1 MLDWIKTEAR
11 RAGCAELQ
19 LISRAQREEAHRF
32 YFREGFGIEYFHFRM
47 KL

>member
-11 RAGCAELQ
+11 RAGRAKLQ